1 MDESTFNLRSC
12 YHWDK
17 YYTIDSLCRGN
28 FRDFKLPQRFNLNV
42 TAVTQKTDFS
52 HEYTVSSLPNW
63 STSVAQSRSGE
74 ILSQQRCEVHQA
86 VHHTDQLERGDQDPL
101 MSTSMSCYASKS
113 LIMIV
118 MGLKLILVSCC
129 SCSHKSLCHWCRSSR
144 ASESLRAIVI
154 ILCFNLLCS
163 AVGCPSFAT
172 LVHLHPDVLVKSKVL
187 QHRKHLSLPRHP
199 VARLEH
205 LHSVSQW
212 WVRHS
217 SSKNRWWRVD
227 AEMHKVFYRKLQ
239 NNEGSEV

>member
-113 LIMIV
+113 FGIMSL
-118 MGLKLILVSCC
+118 MSLKLILVSCC
-129 SCSHKSLCHWCRSSR
+129 YCSDKPLRHWCRSSR
-144 ASESLRAIVI
+144 ASPGLRAIAIII
-154 ILCFNLLCS
+154 ILCFNLFC
-163 AVGCPSFAT
+163 C
-172 LVHLHPDVLVKSKVL
+172 
-187 QHRKHLSLPRHP
+187 
-199 VARLEH
+199 
-205 LHSVSQW
+205 
-212 WVRHS
+212 
-217 SSKNRWWRVD
+217 
-227 AEMHKVFYRKLQ
+227 
-239 NNEGSEV
+239 